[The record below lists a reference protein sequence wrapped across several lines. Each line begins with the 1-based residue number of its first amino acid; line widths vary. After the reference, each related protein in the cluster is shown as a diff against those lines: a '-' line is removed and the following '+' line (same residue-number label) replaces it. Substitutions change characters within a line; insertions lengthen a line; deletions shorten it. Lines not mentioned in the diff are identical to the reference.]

1 MHAHVTQGSEKL
13 VEGMSI
19 SATIPTSNA
28 TMLAVPES
36 AIAMSGNE
44 FFIYLDDGGTQD
56 GGQRFQE
63 VPVILGPNDGG
74 MRAITPISPLPE
86 NARIRDEPSL
96 PAAQHPDHRHGPRA
110 LTAERY

>member
-1 MHAHVTQGSEKL
+1 IPVHAHVTQGSEKL

-28 TMLAVPES
+28 TMLAMPES

-44 FFIYLDDGGTQD
+44 SFIYLDDGGTPD
-56 GGQRFQE
+56 GGQRFEE

-74 MRAITPISPLPE
+74 MRAITPISPIPE
-86 NARIRDEPSL
+86 NARIAMNGAFQLRSI
-96 PAAQHPDHRHGPRA
+96 
-110 LTAERY
+110 LTIGTNHEH